1 MKTTDRNAL
10 IAFPILIVMGW
21 LVATAG
27 SQNGNTVGGIPVIAV
42 CVGLAYLI
50 QWLVFIPS
58 FLKQTEKF
66 FDMTGSLTYISITTL
81 ALLLSSGV
89 DARSILLWAMV
100 VVWAVRL
107 GTFLFRRIRK
117 AGKDDRFDEI
127 KPAFIR
133 FLNVWTIQ
141 ALWVTFTAAAAW
153 VAITTTARKDLDIFA
168 LAGFLVWA
176 LGFTFEIVADPQ
188 KSRFNANPAN
198 KG

>member
-27 SQNGNTVGGIPVIAV
+27 SQNGNTVGGIPVIAM

-66 FDMTGSLTYISITTL
+66 FDITGGLTYISITTL
-81 ALLLSSGV
+81 ALILSSGV

-107 GTFLFRRIRK
+107 GTFLFRRIHT

-141 ALWVTFTAAAAW
+141 ALWA
-153 VAITTTARKDLDIFA
+153 DCA
-168 LAGFLVWA
+168 LSQPGQVPRA
-176 LGFTFEIVADPQ
+176 T
-188 KSRFNANPAN
+188 
-198 KG
+198 